1 MSSITS
7 LIERFLKKM
16 LELSEKGDI
25 EIQRNELAQK
35 FSCAPSQINYV
46 LATRFSMEQGYV
58 IESRRGGGGYIRI
71 KKIPQSRDFELIKE
85 ICDLVGDAVSEQ
97 VSRRIIERLYETDVI
112 TKREAMI
119 MEAIISR
126 NVLRLGLPARDQ
138 LRASIMRAIME
149 TVLQHKR

>member
-1 MSSITS
+1 
-7 LIERFLKKM
+7 
-16 LELSEKGDI
+16 
-25 EIQRNELAQK
+25 
-35 FSCAPSQINYV
+35 
-46 LATRFSMEQGYV
+46 MEQGYV